1 MTSASGAKR
10 LPFVVFKGKGKTA
23 EDRELKARRDIV
35 VAFSDNGWFN
45 KELTIDWCQRVMGSM
60 ALGKRLLVWDSYRC
74 HLIDSVTAERRQ
86 KCILSAVILGGCT
99 PLASWNKPFKSSIR
113 DLYDEWLATGDKT
126 YTAACNIR
134 ATTKS
139 KLCDI
144 IVKSWRSL
152 SPDLIKNSFTCCG
165 QVPGATV
172 DQVSCFKDGRPAADG
187 RERLEEFFHI
197 AACTAA
203 ASQCCGR
210 VRR

>member
-126 YTAACNIR
+126 YTAGGWRQRPCHYEVEAVR
-134 ATTKS
+134 HR
-139 KLCDI
+139 
-144 IVKSWRSL
+144 RSL